1 MLFCHSHFC
10 WYKRRGKELLYF
22 LLLWI
27 FFNKLYILKF
37 KMFYLLS
44 GLKNIFRIL
53 DKIVCVN
60 ISLGFSHFSD
70 RVP

>member
-1 MLFCHSHFC
+1 MLYVIKMLFCHSHFC

-22 LLLWI
+22 LLLCI

-44 GLKNIFRIL
+44 GLKKNLKNTRQNCL
-53 DKIVCVN
+53 CE
-60 ISLGFSHFSD
+60 H
-70 RVP
+70 